1 MYLTFQINKKK
12 KKCTKGPL
20 KTNKPGGINWTP
32 CGGDPGSNEL
42 MSGLSGAGLSSDML
56 FGGLGWSKS
65 ELGLLHSNCIGVVLS
80 ALYVIRPV

>member
-1 MYLTFQINKKK
+1 MYPTFQIN

-20 KTNKPGGINWTP
+20 KNTNQPGGINWTP

-65 ELGLLHSNCIGVVLS
+65 ELGLLHSNCVGVALS